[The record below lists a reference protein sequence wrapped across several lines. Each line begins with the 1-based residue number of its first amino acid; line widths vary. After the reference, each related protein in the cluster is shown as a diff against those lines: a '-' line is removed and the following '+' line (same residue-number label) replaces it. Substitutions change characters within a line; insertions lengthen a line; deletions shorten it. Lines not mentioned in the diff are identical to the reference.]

1 MDSTGSEKPM
11 SPPVDEH
18 WLQQW
23 VAFGMLDIAVYLTRY
38 AAFLEYCERREKT
51 GRL

>member
-1 MDSTGSEKPM
+1 MDSTGSEKPT
-11 SPPVDEH
+11 SPPIDEH

-38 AAFLEYCERREKT
+38 AAFLKYCEHRERT